1 MKTCDKSLA
10 VFPTFQLACKALG
23 LLGDDREWSNAFG
36 EAIPTTSSPQ
46 LRQHFVNI
54 IMFCE
59 VADSNS
65 LFDQFWHSM
74 HDDIEYRLRS
84 SFSMLNLRLSNDKLK
99 NYVLYKLEQLL
110 NASVTSLKDHK
121 LPMPNGRL
129 MDEVRNK
136 LLREELDYDLTE
148 LGNNH
153 SLAMPHLNPCQRNIY
168 DSVITSIL

>member
-1 MKTCDKSLA
+1 
-10 VFPTFQLACKALG
+10 
-23 LLGDDREWSNAFG
+23 
-36 EAIPTTSSPQ
+36 
-46 LRQHFVNI
+46 
-54 IMFCE
+54 
-59 VADSNS
+59 
-65 LFDQFWHSM
+65 
-74 HDDIEYRLRS
+74 
-84 SFSMLNLRLSNDKLK
+84 MLNLRLSNDKLK

-136 LLREELDYDLTE
+136 LLREELDYDLAE

>member
-1 MKTCDKSLA
+1 M
-10 VFPTFQLACKALG
+10 
-23 LLGDDREWSNAFG
+23 FG
-36 EAIPTTSSPQ
+36 EAIPTASSPQ

-59 VADSNS
+59 VADPNS

-74 HDDIEYRLRS
+74 YDDIEYRLRS

-110 NASVTSLKDHK
+110 NASATSLKDHK

-136 LLREELDYDLTE
+136 LFKGR
-148 LGNNH
+148 
-153 SLAMPHLNPCQRNIY
+153 A
-168 DSVITSIL
+168 